1 MSWLLGRIGLSSH
14 LGYPLVRNSVSFLLR
29 GRAPFSALSFP
40 FSYILFCSIWMFL
53 REVLSHVITYV
64 FLAVR
69 ESRAHASKNT
79 SNYIVAVDIR
89 IAAIVARLG
98 SLAFLCMLVSFV
110 FARIS
115 SSAFLGTRE
124 YSLF

>member
-1 MSWLLGRIGLSSH
+1 VSWLLGRIGLSSH
-14 LGYPLVRNSVSFLLR
+14 LGYAFLSILL
-29 GRAPFSALSFP
+29 PSFP
-40 FSYILFCSIWMFL
+40 VMLFCSIWMFL

-64 FLAVR
+64 FFLAVR